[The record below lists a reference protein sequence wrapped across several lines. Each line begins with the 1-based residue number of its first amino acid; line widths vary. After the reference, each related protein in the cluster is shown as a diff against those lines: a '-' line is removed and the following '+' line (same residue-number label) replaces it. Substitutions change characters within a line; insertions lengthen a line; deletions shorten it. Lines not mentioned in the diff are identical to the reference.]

1 MAEIARDWAIL
12 QNLQARLQ
20 TISIAN
26 GYRTEIGRDVQL
38 ERPRTP
44 PVAPMITLY
53 AGGRVYPQDAQ
64 SRKEREFTLV
74 VEIRV
79 PVTVESPNEMAV
91 AADADVEQA
100 LDEYLPQPLALPL
113 VFEESL
119 VLEQP
124 DGVPELVVQH
134 MYSTRY
140 RR

>member
-1 MAEIARDWAIL
+1 MAEVARDWAIL

-20 TISIAN
+20 TISIDN
-26 GYRTEIGRDVQL
+26 GYRTNIGTDVAL
-38 ERPRTP
+38 ERASTP
-44 PVAPMITLY
+44 LLEPMITLY
-53 AGGRVYPQDAQ
+53 AGGRTYPQDAK
-64 SRKEREFTLV
+64 SRTEREFTLV

-79 PVTVESPNEMAV
+79 PVSVEAPNEMAV

-100 LDEYLPQPLALPL
+100 LDEYLPQPLTLPL

-119 VLEQP
+119 ILEQP
-124 DGVPELVVQH
+124 EGVPELVVQH

>member
-1 MAEIARDWAIL
+1 MAEVARDWAIL

-20 TISIAN
+20 EISIAN
-26 GYRTEIGRDVQL
+26 GYRTDIGTDVAL
-38 ERPRTP
+38 ERSRTP
-44 PVAPMITLY
+44 LVAPMITLY

-64 SRKEREFTLV
+64 TRREREFTLV

-79 PVTVESPNEMAV
+79 PVSLVAPNEMAA

-119 VLEQP
+119 TLEQP
-124 DGVPELVVQH
+124 DGVPELVVQQ